1 VVDENLFSDDNDEV
15 CIAEWVDTPKGKPMM
30 CSFLKPRPEKRDE
43 MKFTFDVSKCNKL
56 FDVLLHNN
64 IIKLKGGT
72 VEQLVRKKYCKWHD
86 SFSHMTNECNYFHRQ
101 IQSALNDG

>member
-1 VVDENLFSDDNDEV
+1 LREGSRDKERGIVAVVDENLFSDDNDEV

-30 CSFLKPRPEKRDE
+30 RSFLKPRPGKRDE

-72 VEQLVRKKYCKWHD
+72 
-86 SFSHMTNECNYFHRQ
+86 
-101 IQSALNDG
+101 

>member
-1 VVDENLFSDDNDEV
+1 LREGSRDKERGIVAVVDENLFSDDNDEV

-30 CSFLKPRPEKRDE
+30 CSFLKPRPRKRDE

-72 VEQLVRKKYCKWHD
+72 YPRSNNWRGKSIASGMIRFL
-86 SFSHMTNECNYFHRQ
+86 T
-101 IQSALNDG
+101 